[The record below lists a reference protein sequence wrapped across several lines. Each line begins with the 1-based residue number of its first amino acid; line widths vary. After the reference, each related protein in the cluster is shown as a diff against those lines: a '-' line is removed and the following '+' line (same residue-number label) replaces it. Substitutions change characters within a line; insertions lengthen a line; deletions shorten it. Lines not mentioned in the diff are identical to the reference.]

1 MTCTSVFSDHESDWT
16 DIRKTLADA
25 HDAIQKAREDA
36 VPRYWCEQG
45 WPLGAASILVLVG
58 LFLFEVGM
66 LAESANLAASGM
78 FMALIFVILTFTL
91 LLSMSAHERVLAQ
104 SYDPS
109 FSEAELQIVATL
121 PIHTE
126 TPGWDGWM
134 AAAADHRL
142 GLADLKAVV
151 AAIDAQQAEER
162 RRQVLRHQNQ
172 IIFRDQETRGSTA

>member
-142 GLADLKAVV
+142 GLADLNTLIR
-151 AAIDAQQAEER
+151 AIDDHQDAEHKR
-162 RRQVLRHQNQ
+162 HVLQHQNQ
-172 IIFRDQETRGSTA
+172 IIFHEEGIS